1 MKSTTSPKTLN
12 QLEARM
18 IEARE
23 ILDNAIAAAQQMSV
37 AHLKDWKGEATM
49 LEHLL
54 ESKPALAWAQM
65 VVGAKTAELCRA
77 QTRRMNASRKPVDV
91 DARS

>member
-1 MKSTTSPKTLN
+1 MKSTIPPKTLN

-23 ILDNAIAAAQQMSV
+23 IIDNAIAAVQQMGV
-37 AHLKDWKGEATM
+37 AGLRDWKGEATM

-54 ESKPALAWAQM
+54 ESKSALTWARM
-65 VVGAKTAELCRA
+65 VVGAQTAELYRA
-77 QTRRMNASRKPVDV
+77 QTRRMNTSRKPLGV